1 VNPRNL
7 ASGIAEWLA
16 IREHLLSEFPDIDPA
31 TLRDSIDGETA
42 LLDVVAGLLTDALDD
57 EYTCEAI
64 TMSIKDRQAR
74 RDRYELRAIR
84 RREAALKIMQ
94 AIGERKLERPEFTA
108 SIRAVPPSVVV
119 EDVAALGSYHLRPVK
134 YEPDKARIKETL
146 LAGVPVTGARLTNG
160 GETLTVRVR

>member
-1 VNPRNL
+1 VNPKNL
-7 ASGIAEWLA
+7 ASGISEWLA
-16 IREHLLSEFPDIDPA
+16 IREHLLSEFPDLDPT
-31 TLRDSIDGETA
+31 TLRDTIDGESA

-74 RDRYELRAIR
+74 RDRYEHRAVK

-108 SIRAVPPSVVV
+108 SIRALPPSVVV
-119 EDVAALGSYHLRPVK
+119 DTPELVPTAYCRVKYDPNKGMIKDAIALGINV
-134 YEPDKARIKETL
+134 A
-146 LAGVPVTGARLTNG
+146 GARMTNG
-160 GETLTVRVR
+160 GETLSLRVR

>member
-1 VNPRNL
+1 VNPQNL

-16 IREHLLSEFPDIDPA
+16 IREHLLSEFPDIDPQ
-31 TLRDSIDGETA
+31 TLRDTIDGEVD

-74 RDRYELRAIR
+74 RDRYEHRAGK

-94 AIGERKLERPEFTA
+94 AIGERKIERPEFTA
-108 SIRAVPPSVVV
+108 SIRAVPPSVVIDDPELV
-119 EDVAALGSYHLRPVK
+119 PVALKRVK
-134 YEPDKARIKETL
+134 YEPDKAAIKTYI
-146 LAGVPVTGARLTNG
+146 ADGGNPRGAHMSNG
-160 GETLTVRVR
+160 GETLSVRVR